1 MLRSVANALYIIRIP
16 HRFQISVAHNIII
29 IIIIIMKQELF
40 QEEQQE
46 NVVEAGNIG

>member
-16 HRFQISVAHNIII
+16 HRFQISVAHNIIL
-29 IIIIIMKQELF
+29 IMKQELF